1 VAGESGDTG
10 FLTYCGRTGRDV
22 YVLELGG
29 EDDAFAAAE
38 AGVATTGVECVA
50 PGLALADALDA
61 ERFRS
66 LAFGRRAG
74 RLLARC
80 SPSVESAAAVIRDA
94 TIDREGSVAVR
105 ARDVRGTTD
114 VDTQT
119 AERVIGDTLVAA
131 GFSVD
136 LEDPD
141 NVLLALFSADVCL
154 LAWQVVESDRGYGD
168 RLPTDRPFFQ
178 PGSMD
183 PLLARAVV
191 NLAGVDPGDVVVDP
205 MCGTGGLLIEAGLV
219 GARPVGFDAQ
229 QKMASGARTNLAEYL
244 DGPWNVGQADATVL
258 PLRDGDLDAV
268 VFDAPYGRQS
278 KIETHTLADLVGGAL
293 AEARRVAQRGV
304 LVADRSW
311 RVAAENA
318 GWRVETVFERRVH
331 RSLDRYVHVLR

>member
-1 VAGESGDTG
+1 M
-10 FLTYCGRTGRDV
+10 

-38 AGVATTGVECVA
+38 AGVAATAVDVIA
-50 PGLALADALDA
+50 PGLAVAETLDPD
-61 ERFRS
+61 RFRS

-74 RLLARC
+74 RLLTRC
-80 SPSVESAAAVIRDA
+80 SPGVESATAAVRDES
-94 TIDREGSVAVR
+94 IDRDGSVAVR

-114 VDTQT
+114 VATQA
-119 AERVIGDTLVAA
+119 AERAIGDVLVDA
-131 GFSVD
+131 GLTVD

-141 NVLLALFSADVCL
+141 HVLLALFSGDACV

-183 PLLARAVV
+183 PLLARAVI
-191 NLAGVDPGDVVVDP
+191 NLTRVGAGEVVVDP

-229 QKMASGARTNLAEYL
+229 QKMVAGARANLAEYL
-244 DGPWNVGQADATVL
+244 DGQWDVGRADATRL
-258 PLRDGDLDAV
+258 PLRTGAADAV

-293 AEARRVAQRGV
+293 GEARRIAETGV

-318 GWRVETVFERRVH
+318 GWRVESVFERRVH
-331 RSLDRYVHVLR
+331 RSLDRYVHVLH